1 MNDKKS
7 AVSKGQNSGFTCK
20 KEADHS
26 ASFSNTFPYFQILF
40 TEIAVQ
46 QALESLAV
54 TGLIMKQ
61 IYKTIEI
68 TWIIESRI
76 FLNTVLDTA
85 CFALS
90 P

>member
-1 MNDKKS
+1 MCIYGIFRLKLL
-7 AVSKGQNSGFTCK
+7 AEVS
-20 KEADHS
+20 
-26 ASFSNTFPYFQILF
+26 L
-40 TEIAVQ
+40 Q
-46 QALESLAV
+46 QAGESLAV
-54 TGLIMKQ
+54 AGLIMKQ

-68 TWIIESRI
+68 TWIVESRI